1 MKIMRNIY
9 KQAINYSLKQRIVL
23 PKGGIKMAEENK
35 HEHKKSNIK
44 IKKSAI
50 WQIISGI
57 LGALLVISVFTG
69 GFGFNKAIKG
79 GLSAK
84 QAADKAIT
92 FINDNMMQ
100 PGMKATL
107 KGVEDKEGI
116 YYMEMNIGG
125 KDYESCVTKDGSLLF
140 PTVIDLNAAAKQA
153 ESKDSATVEKT
164 DRPKAEL
171 YIFSYCPAGS
181 ATLDSFAEAGKLLKN
196 AADVKV
202 KFFSNMHGEHEKQ
215 QNIIQECIQ
224 EVDSGKYW
232 DYATQYLENV
242 YKACASER
250 GVECDKEKSTKL
262 MNSAGIDSKKVFSC
276 VDEKGE
282 ALYQNDKSDADA
294 LRLQYSPSIV
304 INGVYL
310 GDADRSPAGIK
321 TLICSAFNNPPEECG
336 ETLSAT
342 GETASGGC
350 S

>member
-1 MKIMRNIY
+1 
-9 KQAINYSLKQRIVL
+9 
-23 PKGGIKMAEENK
+23 MAEEHK
-35 HEHKKSNIK
+35 EHHEHKK
-44 IKKSAI
+44 IKKSVI
-50 WQIISGI
+50 WQLVSGVLGI
-57 LGALLVISVFTG
+57 LLVVSVFTS
-69 GFGFNKAIKG
+69 GFGLNKAAKG
-79 GLSAK
+79 GLGAQ

-92 FINDNMMQ
+92 FINNNMMQ

-107 KGVEDKEGI
+107 KGVEDKGDI
-116 YYMEMNIGG
+116 YYMKMSIGG
-125 KDYESCVTKDGSLLF
+125 SDYESCVTKDGSLLF
-140 PTVIDLNAAAKQA
+140 PTVIDLNKAAEPA
-153 ESKDSATVEKT
+153 ESEDAATVEKT

-171 YIFSYCPAGS
+171 YIFSYCPAGT

-282 ALYQNDKSDADA
+282 ALYQNDKNDADT

-321 TLICSAFNNPPEECG
+321 ALICSAFNNPPEECG

>member
-1 MKIMRNIY
+1 
-9 KQAINYSLKQRIVL
+9 
-23 PKGGIKMAEENK
+23 MAEEHK
-35 HEHKKSNIK
+35 EHHEHKK
-44 IKKSAI
+44 IKKSVI
-50 WQIISGI
+50 WQLVSGVLGI
-57 LGALLVISVFTG
+57 LLVVSVFTS
-69 GFGFNKAIKG
+69 GFGLNKAAKG
-79 GLSAK
+79 GLGAQ

-92 FINDNMMQ
+92 FINNNMMQ

-107 KGVEDKEGI
+107 KGVEDKGDI
-116 YYMEMNIGG
+116 YYMQMSIGG

-140 PTVIDLNAAAKQA
+140 PTVIDLNAAAEQT
-153 ESKDSATVEKT
+153 ESEDAAKVEKT

-171 YIFSYCPAGS
+171 YIFSYCPAGT

-202 KFFSNMHGEHEKQ
+202 KFFSNMHGEYEKQ

-224 EVDSGKYW
+224 EEDNNKYW

-250 GVECDKEKSTKL
+250 GIECDKSESIKL
-262 MNSAGIDSKKVFSC
+262 MDSIGIDSEAVFSC

-282 ALYQNDKSDADA
+282 TLYQNDKNDANA

-310 GDADRSPAGIK
+310 GNADRSPGGIK
-321 TLICSAFNNPPEECG
+321 ALICSAFNKPPEECG

-342 GETASGGC
+342 EAKASGSC